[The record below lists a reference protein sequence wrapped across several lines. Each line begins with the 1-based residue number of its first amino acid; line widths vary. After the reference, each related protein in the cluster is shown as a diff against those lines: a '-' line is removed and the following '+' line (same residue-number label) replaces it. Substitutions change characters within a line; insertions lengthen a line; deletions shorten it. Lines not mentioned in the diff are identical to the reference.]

1 LTADEVEQETWV
13 LCDTLFTPFQRQTN
27 WLLEIRQGKIRR
39 MSHARDFGDALPKRL
54 IHVPGAIVTPGLVDL
69 HVHGASG
76 HDVMEASADALQT
89 ISRALASHGTTA
101 FLATTMS
108 ADDSCL
114 EAVLRA
120 FAAHRHLLTSGA
132 AAIGIH
138 MEGPYLSPL
147 RRGAHD
153 AAFLKTAD
161 VAAFLRFVEASNNT
175 VRKVTIAPE
184 VDPDLQLIRTAGAL
198 GIQVSLGHS
207 NATDAQARAAVDAG
221 ARQTTHTFNAMSPLH
236 QREPGLLGV
245 ALTDDRIYTEVI
257 ADGVHV
263 HPTVLK
269 LLLQAK
275 GVERTVLVTDGS
287 SATGMPNGKYPLG
300 SKSIL
305 VEDGVCRDD
314 AGHLAGSTLTLDRAV
329 RNLVDRLD
337 VPLHEALIAA
347 SATPARCMGI
357 ENKGVL
363 QPGADADLVF
373 FGRDL
378 RVLQTMVAG
387 RVVYVSAVKPE
398 ESGVRSQESE

>member
-1 LTADEVEQETWV
+1 MTAEIVEQETWV
-13 LCDTLFTPFQRQTN
+13 LCDTLFTPFQRRTN
-27 WLLEIRQGKIRR
+27 WLIEIRRDKIGR
-39 MSHARDFGDALPKRL
+39 MLRASDFGGSLPQSL
-54 IHVPGAIVTPGLVDL
+54 IHVPEAIVTPGLIDL

-76 HDVMEASADALQT
+76 HDVMEASADALQS
-89 ISRALASHGTTA
+89 ISKALASHGTTA

-108 ADDSCL
+108 ADDSSI

-120 FAAHRHLLTSGA
+120 FAAHRHLLTNGA

-138 MEGPYLSPL
+138 LEGPYLSQL
-147 RRGAHD
+147 RRGAQD
-153 AAFLKTAD
+153 AAFLKPTD

-175 VRKVTIAPE
+175 VRKVTVAPE
-184 VDPDLQLIRTAGAL
+184 VDPDFRLIRTAVAL
-198 GIQVSLGHS
+198 GIHVSLGHS
-207 NATDAQARAAVDAG
+207 DATDEQTRAAVDAG
-221 ARQTTHTFNAMSPLH
+221 ARQITHTFNAMSPLH
-236 QREPGLLGV
+236 QREPGLLGI
-245 ALTDDRIYTEVI
+245 ALTDDRVYTEVI

-263 HPTVLK
+263 HPTILK

-275 GVERTVLVTDGS
+275 GVDRTVLVTDGS
-287 SATGMPNGKYPLG
+287 SATGMPDGKYRLG

-305 VEDGVCRDD
+305 VRNGVCRDE
-314 AGHLAGSTLTLDRAV
+314 AGNLAGSTLTLDRAV
-329 RNLVDRLD
+329 RNLLDCLD

-373 FGRDL
+373 FDRDL

-387 RVVYVSAVKPE
+387 RIVYVGRAQPE
-398 ESGVRSQESE
+398 MSEVGSQESE